1 MPKLSNPRYEMF
13 AQRVASGMGV
23 AAAYAATGYSG
34 NQQAASRLRHHP
46 EVSKLVDELV
56 AEKIKVEQRTT
67 EKAIERVA
75 SKRSINKEWIMNKL
89 IENIER
95 AMQVVPPTKDGGVF
109 RYEGSVAN
117 RALELL
123 GKEFGMFIERKEVGT
138 PGEFAELD
146 ATGIR
151 RVIAERLAILS
162 AKANSDNETAH

>member
-1 MPKLSNPRYEMF
+1 
-13 AQRVASGMGV
+13 MGV
-23 AAAYAATGYSG
+23 TLAYEAAGYVK
-34 NQQAASRLRHHP
+34 NAQAASRLRNDP
-46 EVSKLVDELV
+46 RIVARLDELMV
-56 AEKIKVEQRTT
+56 NRLKVEERTT

-75 SKRSINKEWIMNKL
+75 AKRSINKEWIMNKL

-123 GKEFGMFIERKEVGT
+123 GKEFCMFIERKEVGT